1 MRTLTFAVPAEYE
14 GCRLKGFLR
23 GYCNV
28 SARLLVKL
36 KRVPDGLCV
45 NGTHATAITLLH
57 AGDNVCLNL
66 PQDEEIPV
74 PSEVPISVLY
84 EDADLLAVN
93 KPAGMAMYPVPGSDS
108 GTLSNAVAFHWRRAG
123 ETCRFRPVYRL
134 DKNTSGIAIIAK
146 NSYIAAALSHNIQ
159 KEYIAVCE
167 GVLSGQGTIDS
178 PITLAPGSKIQ
189 RTVSPSGEAAVTHWQ
204 SVCSKND
211 LTFLKIRLETG
222 RTHQIRVHLSSIFH
236 PLSGD
241 DLYGG
246 HLEKIGRQALHC
258 LSASLIH
265 PVTKEELFLQAP
277 IPEDFV
283 LLLQEL
289 DVSIA

>member
-23 GYCNV
+23 GYCRV

-66 PQDEEIPV
+66 PQDEGIPV

-108 GTLSNAVAFHWRRAG
+108 GTLSNAVAFHWSRAG

-134 DKNTSGIAIIAK
+134 DKNTSGIVIIAK

-178 PITLAPGSKIQ
+178 PIALAPGSKIQ
-189 RTVSPSGEAAVTHWQ
+189 RTVSLSGEAAVTHWQ
-204 SVCSKND
+204 SVCSKNE
-211 LTFLKIRLETG
+211 LTFLKIHLETG

-241 DLYGG
+241 DFYGG
-246 HLEKIGRQALHC
+246 HQDKIGRQALHC

-289 DVSIA
+289 NVSIA

>member
-1 MRTLTFAVPAEYE
+1 MRTLTFTVPAEYE

-23 GYCNV
+23 GYCRV

-36 KRVPDGLCV
+36 KRVHGGLCI
-45 NGTHATAITLLH
+45 NGAHATAVTLLH
-57 AGDNVCLNL
+57 AGDSICLNL
-66 PQDEEIPV
+66 PQDEESPV
-74 PSEVPISVLY
+74 PSEIPISILY

-108 GTLSNAVAFHWRRAG
+108 GTLSNAVAFHWRTAE

-134 DKNTSGIAIIAK
+134 DKNTSGIVIVAK

-167 GVLSGQGTIDS
+167 GALFGCGTISS
-178 PITLAPGSKIQ
+178 PISLAPGSKIQ
-189 RTVSPSGEAAVTHWQ
+189 RTVSPDGEAAVTHWQ
-204 SVCSKND
+204 SICSKND

-222 RTHQIRVHLSSIFH
+222 RTHQIRVHLSSVFH
-236 PLSGD
+236 PLAGD

-246 HLEKIGRQALHC
+246 HRDKIGRQALHC
-258 LSASLIH
+258 ISASLIH
-265 PVTKEELFLQAP
+265 PVTGEALFLQAP
-277 IPEDFV
+277 VPEDFV
-283 LLLQEL
+283 LLLHEL